1 MGITVGIIICTSF
14 LFLFYD
20 FTMNRSVI
28 EKELRMNIHTKR
40 LFVRFISHEIRTP
53 LNTVH
58 VGLQLLC
65 NEMSDFINLNKRKN
79 DNNINIIHSNATSPS
94 SIDNDI
100 NYNNTTTATVNMNI
114 IKQQQQHNNNNNI
127 ENNNDENNHKK
138 ERNLNNIIK
147 NQLKDWINLIRDIE
161 DSSDCA
167 IVVLNDLLNYDKI
180 TMGTLKP
187 EFELINLW
195 NLLKIILKPIYVEAK
210 KRNIY
215 IQLNLD
221 INKDNIT
228 IEKKEILN
236 KLYIIGDRIKL
247 GQVIRNLL
255 SNALKFSKQYSTII
269 INLYWNE
276 NGLMNE
282 KLPGLYNDKIN
293 NTTTNSTI
301 NRSFGYII
309 EDIRIKPEVEMDFI
323 RAGSLVLSVLDT
335 GAGISKQN
343 QLQLFQEGVQFNANQ
358 LQAGQGSGLGL
369 WISKG
374 NFIHIYSVLYCNISH
389 YYSSIRI
396 VFYSNI

>member
-40 LFVRFISHEIRTP
+40 LFVLFISHEIRTP

-65 NEMSDFINLNKRKN
+65 NEMSDFINLNERKN
-79 DNNINIIHSNATSPS
+79 DDNIIHSNATSPS
-94 SIDNDI
+94 STTNNSI
-100 NYNNTTTATVNMNI
+100 NKNTINNITTTNI
-114 IKQQQQHNNNNNI
+114 NNQQQHNI
-127 ENNNDENNHKK
+127 ENNDENNHHK

-236 KLYIIGDRIKL
+236 KLYVIADRIKL

-276 NGLMNE
+276 NGLINE

>member
-65 NEMSDFINLNKRKN
+65 NEMSDFINLNERKN
-79 DNNINIIHSNATSPS
+79 DDNIIHSNATSPS
-94 SIDNDI
+94 STTNNSI
-100 NYNNTTTATVNMNI
+100 NKNTINNITTTNI
-114 IKQQQQHNNNNNI
+114 NNQQQHNI
-127 ENNNDENNHKK
+127 ENNDENNHHK

-276 NGLMNE
+276 NGLINE